1 MSITESKQHDGA
13 TDTAAGGPS
22 GVSLKAAWLLLRE
35 LRRYPA
41 LPSVTDLA
49 VILDDVLNYE
59 WAIRLIRF
67 TAQAEE
73 WDLGNTQGENA
84 QQFNEWIEE
93 NLLR

>member
-1 MSITESKQHDGA
+1 M
-13 TDTAAGGPS
+13 
-22 GVSLKAAWLLLRE
+22 
-35 LRRYPA
+35 
-41 LPSVTDLA
+41 TDLA